1 MSIATKRPSIQRM
14 SHVTMC
20 VRDRKIAEDFYVG
33 ALGAT
38 LQRRMDREEF
48 LRRRPER
55 AAEADAPNSP
65 LHIALKFG
73 DEDRFELQLFLQHVD
88 AQPVEQ
94 GHPHFALHVRAEDLL
109 SFKASLEA
117 RGVPV
122 DGPRRLGPPG
132 HASLYF
138 FDPFGNHLELEATG
152 FEGPVSF
159 GPPSHSALPYT
170 WVSR

>member
-1 MSIATKRPSIQRM
+1 MSSEKQPSIECM

-20 VRDRKIAEDFYVG
+20 VRDLNVAEEFYVG
-33 ALGAT
+33 LLGGR
-38 LQRRMDREEF
+38 LQRRMDRAEF
-48 LRRRPER
+48 LRQRPDR

-65 LHIALKFG
+65 LHIAVKFG
-73 DEDRFELQLFLQHVD
+73 DEDRFELQLFLQPWD

-94 GHPHFALHVRAEDLL
+94 GHPHFALHVRADQLL
-109 SFKASLEA
+109 LFKAALEA

-138 FDPFGNHLELEATG
+138 FDPFGNHLELETTG
-152 FEGPVSF
+152 FEGRASL
-159 GPPSHSALPYT
+159 GPPNHGMLRYEWA
-170 WVSR
+170 SRR